1 MVCHWRDGYVGVLL
15 HTPFKSYFFY
25 TKVDWLDII
34 GILYFIFLNDPG
46 ILFLEYANGLD
57 ILLAGYYWNSSYYI
71 PLYDLLKYFTLNMTM
86 DLIEYELQNL
96 FYILYF

>member
-1 MVCHWRDGYVGVLL
+1 MSLEGWLCRGF
-15 HTPFKSYFFY
+15 TPYSIQIIFFY
-25 TKVDWLDII
+25 TEVDWLDII

-86 DLIEYELQNL
+86 DLIEYELWNL
-96 FYILYF
+96 FL